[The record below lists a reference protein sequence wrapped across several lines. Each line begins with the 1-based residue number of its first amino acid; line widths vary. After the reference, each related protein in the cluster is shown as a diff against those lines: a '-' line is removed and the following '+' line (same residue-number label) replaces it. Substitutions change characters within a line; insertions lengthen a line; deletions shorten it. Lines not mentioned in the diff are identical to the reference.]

1 MTQTRLKIVVIDED
15 KARAF
20 EIVDAL
26 CEEGD
31 VDITVLGD
39 FTGLARKLP
48 ELKPDLIL
56 VDFQSPNRDRFE
68 QILAAL
74 APAEQPVAM
83 FVEKSD
89 PQLMK
94 SAIEAGV
101 SAYVVDG
108 LRMDRIK
115 PILEMAT
122 ARFHGNAKLR
132 AELDAAKT
140 ALEDRKVMDRAKG
153 VLMKARGVSEE
164 EAYTILRK
172 AAMDQGVRIAQVAAN
187 LVLAAG
193 LLS

>member
-140 ALEDRKVMDRAKG
+140 ALEDRKVIDRAKG

-172 AAMDQGVRIAQVAAN
+172 AAMDQGVRIAQVAAS
-187 LVLAAG
+187 LVSAAG